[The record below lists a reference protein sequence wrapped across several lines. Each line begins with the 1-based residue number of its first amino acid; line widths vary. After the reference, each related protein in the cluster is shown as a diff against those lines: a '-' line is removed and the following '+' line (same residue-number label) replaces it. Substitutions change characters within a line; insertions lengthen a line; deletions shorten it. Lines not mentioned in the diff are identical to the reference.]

1 MFSFPPEKR
10 LHVSREYAIVWRE
23 GRKYHTGHLIV
34 VAASGSVKTS
44 RLGITV
50 SRKVGNAVCRNRI
63 KRWVREYYRQLAADR
78 LPAVDI
84 NVVAKRHAGS
94 LSHDEL
100 DQELQ
105 SAFVRLEADGHA

>member
-1 MFSFPPEKR
+1 MFSFPPERR
-10 LHVSREYAIVWRE
+10 LHVSHEYASVWRD

-34 VAASGSVKTS
+34 VAAPGLANTS

-63 KRWVREYYRQLAADR
+63 KRWIREFYRQSGLDSF
-78 LPAVDI
+78 PVVDI

-94 LSHDEL
+94 LSHEEL

-105 SAFVRLEADGHA
+105 SVFVRLEADGHA